1 VTRIKICGISSVE
14 HALATAEA
22 GADYIGMVFAES
34 RRQVSPEKARGISG
48 AIYRQK
54 HRPHIVGVFAGT
66 PVADVN
72 RIAGFCN
79 LDLVQLSGGET
90 WDYCLQIGSP
100 LIKVIHIA
108 PGTTTGEVMSVIEE
122 GNRLL
127 KDKDYLFL
135 LDTGTGQ
142 ALGGTGQVFDWAIA
156 QEVAAKYP
164 VMVAG
169 GLTPDNVTGLIKQV
183 HPWGVDVSGGVES
196 GGIKDIEKIKSFIQA
211 VKQADA
217 MFGEGKRR

>member
-1 VTRIKICGISSVE
+1 
-14 HALATAEA
+14 
-22 GADYIGMVFAES
+22 M
-34 RRQVSPEKARGISG
+34 
-48 AIYRQK
+48 
-54 HRPHIVGVFAGT
+54 
-66 PVADVN
+66 
-72 RIAGFCN
+72 
-79 LDLVQLSGGET
+79 
-90 WDYCLQIGSP
+90 
-100 LIKVIHIA
+100 
-108 PGTTTGEVMSVIEE
+108 TTGEVTDVIDE
-122 GNRLL
+122 GVRIL
-127 KDKDYLFL
+127 KNMDVLYL

-169 GLTPDNVTGLIKQV
+169 GLTPDNVTDLINRV

-196 GGIKDIEKIKSFIQA
+196 GGIKDIEKIKIFIQA

>member
-1 VTRIKICGISSVE
+1 MTRIKICGISSVE

-54 HRPHIVGVFAGT
+54 HRPQIVGVFAGT

-79 LDLVQLSGGET
+79 LDLVQLSEGET
-90 WDYCLQIGSP
+90 WDYCLQIGRP
-100 LIKVIHIA
+100 LIKVIHIT
-108 PGTTTGEVMSVIEE
+108 PGMTTGEVTDVIDE
-122 GNRLL
+122 GVRIL
-127 KDKDYLFL
+127 KNMDVLYL

-156 QEVAAKYP
+156 
-164 VMVAG
+164 
-169 GLTPDNVTGLIKQV
+169 
-183 HPWGVDVSGGVES
+183 
-196 GGIKDIEKIKSFIQA
+196 
-211 VKQADA
+211 
-217 MFGEGKRR
+217 